1 MPAPNSPPLR
11 VVAGGVGF
19 TPMAPFL
26 SALLDP
32 VRRAAAVPGL
42 RRLVVVW
49 AVQELAHLGW
59 FAVSWGGGFKVRRG
73 YRHGD

>member
-1 MPAPNSPPLR
+1 
-11 VVAGGVGF
+11 
-19 TPMAPFL
+19 MAPFL

-49 AVQELAHLGW
+49 AVQERAHLGW
-59 FAVSWGGGFKVRRG
+59 FAVSWPGGWGSRLGEGTVTTVISRAIEGVGARWQ
-73 YRHGD
+73 R